1 VACLLDPVCRARQGL
16 APSHDPGALL
26 MGGFVQNQ
34 GHIQHP
40 VCGHAAPMRAQS
52 YTHTVLT
59 HSQSSTTR
67 VWA

>member
-1 VACLLDPVCRARQGL
+1 
-16 APSHDPGALL
+16 